1 MSDLPTVAYVLPGNT
16 PEKAPMPAFDP
27 IEANYFDM
35 FAPQY
40 YNLETVQTLMK
51 EGGGP
56 LLLQVERV
64 DVEYVFNPEHG
75 EDSGEWKPVV
85 HFVGNS
91 PALVLN
97 QTRAKVLMKA
107 TRSIHVSDWQ
117 RVGWLELAAGIEN
130 GNAQLLIT
138 PADAPGEA
146 TQSGTVT
153 VADNGS
159 STAID
164 DLNEELFG

>member
-1 MSDLPTVAYVLPGNT
+1 MSNLPTVAYALPGNT
-16 PEKAPMPAFDP
+16 PDKAPMPDFDP
-27 IEANYFDM
+27 KEANYFDM

-40 YNLETVQTLMK
+40 YNLETVQALMK

-56 LLLQVERV
+56 LLLQVEQV
-64 DVEYVFNPEHG
+64 IVEYVYNPEHG

-85 HFVGNS
+85 HFVGS
-91 PALVLN
+91 GPALVLN

-107 TRSIHVSDWQ
+107 TRSIHVDDWQ

-130 GNAQLLIT
+130 GKAQLVIA
-138 PADAPGEA
+138 PSDAPGEA
-146 TQSGTVT
+146 TNASAVTASG
-153 VADNGS
+153 NGS
-159 STAID
+159 KTAID